1 MSLERWI
8 AVFFLVFSLVYGFA
22 AWNYPLLPF
31 EQNMVFLPNTLPMG
45 LSLFGVLFS
54 LILIFTTAR
63 SSEED
68 DDVLG
73 GIDVAELRQYKF
85 GQALAILA
93 AMVIY
98 ALALRPVGFIGATT
112 LFLVGGGM
120 ILGER
125 KFHVLIPTAFIGTF
139 VIWYLVQEL
148 LGVFLRPWPFFV
160 Q

>member
-8 AVFFLVFSLVYGFA
+8 AVFFLVFSIVYGYG
-22 AWNYPLLPF
+22 AWTYPLLPF
-31 EQNMVFLPNTLPMG
+31 ERNMVFLPNTLPMG
-45 LSLFGVLFS
+45 LAFFGVLFS
-54 LILIFTTAR
+54 LILIFTTAP
-63 SSEED
+63 SGED

-73 GIDVAELRQYKF
+73 GIDMAEIRHYKF

-139 VIWYLVQEL
+139 IIWYLVQEL